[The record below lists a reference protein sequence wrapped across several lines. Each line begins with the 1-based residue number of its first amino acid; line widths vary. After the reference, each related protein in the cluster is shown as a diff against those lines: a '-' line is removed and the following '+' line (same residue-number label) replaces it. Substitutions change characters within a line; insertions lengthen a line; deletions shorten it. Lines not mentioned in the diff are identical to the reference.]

1 MHEISCYIDMQKHGN
16 RQKKLMIIG
25 VVKEIHHGER
35 RVAMAP
41 SVVKQ
46 CLKIGHSVLVEHGAG
61 VIANFTDEQYQDSGA
76 EIVQSAHKVWEQA
89 DVILKIRP
97 PEEEVK
103 EIEEGEEEE
112 NLETGRHEADLLR
125 KDACLICLLNPGR
138 NPDLLKRLAKTGGTA
153 IAVDA
158 IPRISRAQ
166 SMDVLSSMANISGYR
181 AVTEAAHNFGRLFT
195 GQITAA
201 GKIPPA
207 KVLVIGAGVAGLSAI
222 GCAQSLGAIVRAFD
236 TRTSVREEVIS
247 MGAEY
252 LEIDYKEDGTGSG
265 GYGKTMSKEF
275 IEAEM
280 NLIAEQAKEVNIII
294 TTAAVPGK
302 KSPILITK
310 EMVESMIPG
319 SIIVDLAAEEGGNCE
334 MTKPGEF
341 RLYKKV
347 IIIGFTDL
355 PSRLP
360 TQASQ
365 LYSNNTAKL
374 IQYLSRDGKL
384 ELDLEDEITGAIT
397 VVHQGNVIWD
407 PARQVT
413 ETQQPVQP
421 DRQETVTEEAAAAKR
436 AKTTKNKI
444 WPKFIMLALIIALG
458 GLIGFGGS
466 TTLISHLTVFV
477 LACFVGYM
485 VIWNVTPSLHTPL
498 MSVTNAISGIIVIG
512 GMIHLS
518 EDQILLPAIAVLIAT
533 INIVGG
539 FLVTHR
545 MLGMFRK

>member
-1 MHEISCYIDMQKHGN
+1 
-16 RQKKLMIIG
+16 MIIG
-25 VVKEIHHGER
+25 VLKEIHPGER

-41 SVVKQ
+41 SVAKQ
-46 CLKIGHSVLVEHGAG
+46 CIKNGHSVIVEHGAG
-61 VIANFTDEQYQDSGA
+61 VIANFSDYQYKDSGA
-76 EIVQSAHKVWEQA
+76 EIIESAEKIWEQA

-97 PEEEVK
+97 PEEGVE

-112 NLETGRHEADLLR
+112 YFETGKHEADLLR
-125 KDACLICLLNPGR
+125 KGACLICLLNPGH

-222 GCAQSLGAIVRAFD
+222 GAARSLGAIVRAFD
-236 TRTSVREEVIS
+236 TRTSVREEIQS

-252 LEIDYKEDGTGSG
+252 LGMNLEEDGAGSG
-265 GYGKTMSKEF
+265 GYAKTMSKEF
-275 IEAEM
+275 IESEM
-280 NLIAEQAKEVNIII
+280 NLFSEQAKEVNIII
-294 TTAAVPGK
+294 TTAAIPGK
-302 KSPILITK
+302 KSPVLITR

-319 SIIVDLAAEEGGNCE
+319 SVIVDLAAEGGGNCE

-341 RLYKKV
+341 RVYKKV
-347 IIIGFTDL
+347 TIIGFTDL

-365 LYSNNTAKL
+365 LFSNNVAKL
-374 IQYLSRDGKL
+374 IQHLSIDGKL
-384 ELDLEDEITGAIT
+384 TLDLDDEITGAIT
-397 VVHQGNVIWD
+397 VVYNGKVLWESVKASPSLEK
-407 PARQVT
+407 PA
-413 ETQQPVQP
+413 QPVKLQP
-421 DRQETVTEEAAAAKR
+421 AQEQVPEQISIEKRKNGKLLKMIGWVMAAV
-436 AKTTKNKI
+436 
-444 WPKFIMLALIIALG
+444 LV
-458 GLIGFGGS
+458 GLMGFSGS
-466 TTLISHLTVFV
+466 SEFISHVTVFV

-485 VIWNVTPSLHTPL
+485 VIWNVSPSLHTPL

-518 EDQILLPAIAVLIAT
+518 GEHILMPAIAVLIST

>member
-1 MHEISCYIDMQKHGN
+1 
-16 RQKKLMIIG
+16 MIIG
-25 VVKEIHHGER
+25 VLKEIHPGER

-41 SVVKQ
+41 SVAKQ
-46 CLKIGHSVLVEHGAG
+46 CIKNGHSVLLEHGAG
-61 VIANFTDEQYQDSGA
+61 IIANFTDDQYEDSGV
-76 EIVQSAHKVWEQA
+76 EIVESAHKIWEKT

-97 PEEEVK
+97 PEE
-103 EIEEGEEEE
+103 
-112 NLETGRHEADLLR
+112 NLETEEHEADLLR

-138 NPDLLKRLAKTGGTA
+138 NSDLLKRLAKRGGTA

-222 GCAQSLGAIVRAFD
+222 GAAQSLGAIVRAFD
-236 TRTSVREEVIS
+236 TRTSVREEIQS

-252 LEIDYKEDGTGSG
+252 LEMNLEEDGSG
-265 GYGKTMSKEF
+265 GGGYAKTMSKEF
-275 IEAEM
+275 IESEM
-280 NLIAEQAKEVNIII
+280 NLLAEQAKEVNIII
-294 TTAAVPGK
+294 TTAAIPGK
-302 KSPILITK
+302 KSPVLITR

-319 SIIVDLAAEEGGNCE
+319 SVIVDLAAEGGGNCE
-334 MTKPGEF
+334 MTIPGEF
-341 RLYKKV
+341 RVYKKV

-365 LYSNNTAKL
+365 LFSNNIANL
-374 IQYLSRDGKL
+374 IQHINADGEL
-384 ELDLEDEITGAIT
+384 NLDLEDEITGAIT
-397 VVHQGNVIWD
+397 VVHDRKVLWD
-407 PARQVT
+407 PDAQNKLQKKTVA
-413 ETQQPVQP
+413 PVKL
-421 DRQETVTEEAAAAKR
+421 ETVSE
-436 AKTTKNKI
+436 KI
-444 WPKFIMLALIIALG
+444 SELPEVEKKKWSLLKMTGWLLVALII
-458 GLIGFGGS
+458 GLMGFGGS
-466 TTLISHLTVFV
+466 SEFISHVTVFV

-485 VIWNVTPSLHTPL
+485 VIWNVSPSLHTPL

-518 EDQILLPAIAVLIAT
+518 GEQIILSAIAVLIAA

-545 MLGMFRK
+545 MLEMFRK

>member
-1 MHEISCYIDMQKHGN
+1 MLS
-16 RQKKLMIIG
+16 
-25 VVKEIHHGER
+25 
-35 RVAMAP
+35 
-41 SVVKQ
+41 
-46 CLKIGHSVLVEHGAG
+46 
-61 VIANFTDEQYQDSGA
+61 
-76 EIVQSAHKVWEQA
+76 
-89 DVILKIRP
+89 
-97 PEEEVK
+97 
-103 EIEEGEEEE
+103 
-112 NLETGRHEADLLR
+112 
-125 KDACLICLLNPGR
+125 PGR
-138 NPDLLKRLAKTGGTA
+138 NPGLLERLAKTGGTA

-265 GYGKTMSKEF
+265 GYGITMSKEF

-397 VVHQGNVIWD
+397 VVQKGNVIWD

-421 DRQETVTEEAAAAKR
+421 ERQETVTEEAAAAKR
-436 AKTTKNKI
+436 AKTTKNNNLAKI
-444 WPKFIMLALIIALG
+444 HNAGFDYCTWRANWIWRFHHFNFSFNSICPGLLCGLHGDLECNSIPAHSAYERNKRNQRDHCYRWNDSPLRRSDSFACNCSIDCHNQHCRRISCNSPNAGNVPKMTRYATSEIYTIVFCIICKKS
-458 GLIGFGGS
+458 F
-466 TTLISHLTVFV
+466 
-477 LACFVGYM
+477 
-485 VIWNVTPSLHTPL
+485 
-498 MSVTNAISGIIVIG
+498 
-512 GMIHLS
+512 
-518 EDQILLPAIAVLIAT
+518 
-533 INIVGG
+533 
-539 FLVTHR
+539 
-545 MLGMFRK
+545 K

>member
-1 MHEISCYIDMQKHGN
+1 M
-16 RQKKLMIIG
+16 
-25 VVKEIHHGER
+25 
-35 RVAMAP
+35 
-41 SVVKQ
+41 
-46 CLKIGHSVLVEHGAG
+46 
-61 VIANFTDEQYQDSGA
+61 
-76 EIVQSAHKVWEQA
+76 
-89 DVILKIRP
+89 
-97 PEEEVK
+97 
-103 EIEEGEEEE
+103 
-112 NLETGRHEADLLR
+112 
-125 KDACLICLLNPGR
+125 
-138 NPDLLKRLAKTGGTA
+138 
-153 IAVDA
+153 
-158 IPRISRAQ
+158 
-166 SMDVLSSMANISGYR
+166 
-181 AVTEAAHNFGRLFT
+181 
-195 GQITAA
+195 
-201 GKIPPA
+201 
-207 KVLVIGAGVAGLSAI
+207 
-222 GCAQSLGAIVRAFD
+222 
-236 TRTSVREEVIS
+236 REEVIS
-247 MGAEY
+247 MGAEF
-252 LEIDYKEDGTGSG
+252 LEINYKEEGTGSG

-275 IEAEM
+275 IEAEL
-280 NLIAEQAKEVNIII
+280 NLIAEQAREVNIII
-294 TTAAVPGK
+294 TTASVPGK
-302 KSPILITK
+302 KSPRLITK
-310 EMVESMIPG
+310 EMVDSMIPG

-407 PARQVT
+407 PARQIT

-421 DRQETVTEEAAAAKR
+421 KRQETVTEEAAAAKR

-444 WPKFIMLALIIALG
+444 WPKFILLAVIIALG

>member
-1 MHEISCYIDMQKHGN
+1 
-16 RQKKLMIIG
+16 MIIG

-46 CLKIGHSVLVEHGAG
+46 CMKNGHSVLVEQGAG

-76 EIVQSAHKVWEQA
+76 ELASDAHDVWQQA
-89 DVILKIRP
+89 EVVLKIRP
-97 PEEEVK
+97 PEE
-103 EIEEGEEEE
+103 
-112 NLETGRHEADLLR
+112 NPETGKHEADLLR

-138 NPDLLKRLAKTGGTA
+138 DPELLKRLAKTGGTA

-207 KVLVIGAGVAGLSAI
+207 KVLVIGAGVAGLSAV

-236 TRTSVREEVIS
+236 TRSSVREEVLS

-252 LEIDYKEDGTGSG
+252 LEIDFKEDGSGSG

-280 NLIAEQAKEVNIII
+280 NLLAEQAKEVNIII
-294 TTAAVPGK
+294 TTAAIPGK
-302 KSPILITK
+302 KSPVLITK

-319 SIIVDLAAEEGGNCE
+319 SVIVDLAAEGGGNCE
-334 MTKPGEF
+334 MTIPGEF
-341 RLYKKV
+341 RVYKKV
-347 IIIGFTDL
+347 TIIGFTDL

-374 IQYLSRDGKL
+374 IQHLSKDGKL
-384 ELDLEDEITGAIT
+384 ELDLKDEITGAIT
-397 VVHQGNVIWD
+397 VVNNCEVIWE
-407 PARQVT
+407 PEKQEASKQ
-413 ETQQPVQP
+413 QQPAQP
-421 DRQETVTEEAAAAKR
+421 VKQETVPEKVTAETQSEKR
-436 AKTTKNKI
+436 KNNT
-444 WPKFIMLALIIALG
+444 WLRYLMLAVIVALG

-466 TTLISHLTVFV
+466 SEFISHVTVFV
-477 LACFVGYM
+477 LSCFVGFM

-518 EDQILLPAIAVLIAT
+518 EEQILLPAIAVLIAT

-545 MLGMFRK
+545 MLEMFRK